1 MQWNTSFWYTS
12 VQPPPAAP
20 SSQSQSE
27 TIATSKEAK
36 HRDICFGQ
44 ESDIEIMDELG
55 NEFDDQEANALNIV
69 KMISDDSTGST
80 RCEGQFSETVCDF
93 SPLLS
98 FSFQDS
104 WNSTTSKDSCI
115 LDDYR
120 CTEDLGEDM
129 GQSGQSGSDGPKHQ
143 QLRLVDGRLQVVG
156 FNADCHDRTT
166 SRTTKL
172 RRSHH
177 KRRNAPK
184 PFWSELMYYLSK

>member
-1 MQWNTSFWYTS
+1 MFWYSS
-12 VQPPPAAP
+12 VKPPPPTTTTPNQPEALV
-20 SSQSQSE
+20 
-27 TIATSKEAK
+27 ATRVAK
-36 HRDICFGQ
+36 DGDIFFGQ
-44 ESDIEIMDELG
+44 ESDIELMDTLG
-55 NEFDDQEANALNIV
+55 NEFEDEETSSSLDM
-69 KMISDDSTGST
+69 KMISDDRAGST
-80 RCEGQFSETVCDF
+80 RSDGEFPETVCDY

-98 FSFQDS
+98 FSFKDS
-104 WNSTTSKDSCI
+104 WNSEASQDSCI

-120 CTEDLGEDM
+120 CTEDLDEDL
-129 GQSGQSGSDGPKHQ
+129 GQSGHVDAPKHQ

-172 RRSHH
+172 RRAHR